1 MLAAIALRNLARNRR
16 RTALAL
22 RVEAAGA
29 ASLLLTAGDMRES
42 FAGLREAFIRGG
54 LGHLEVAPV
63 GEAAESAS
71 PDRASPPSF
80 TGWGE
85 LRRSIEALPHVV
97 GVTGTIVTHGLV
109 ARGERTLPFVGAGLE
124 TDREQ
129 RMGLVVKL
137 KGGQSLPLA
146 APAEGEDAALVG
158 LGLARQLG
166 AGVGDVVT
174 LTAVSGDGMLNAL
187 DVRVCGLVTTGVQ
200 DLDLRFL
207 RVHLATA
214 QRLLGTSAVSSLVV
228 MLDDTARTDPLRDAI
243 ARVAGPRFAVTGW
256 RERASFYDQV
266 RALYAGIF
274 SFLGGVVLL
283 LVCLSSSNTL
293 LMAVMER
300 TREIGALLAMGTSA
314 GQVVRMIVLEAA
326 WLGLFGGLAGSV
338 LGALGA
344 GVIHA
349 LRIEMPPPPGAVEA
363 IELRLR
369 IRAWDPLWVTGLM
382 VVMLAVSAA
391 VPAWRVLRLRIAE
404 ALAHV

>member
-22 RVEAAGA
+22 LVVASGA
-29 ASLLLTAGDMRES
+29 ASLLLTAGYMRES
-42 FAGLREAFIRGG
+42 FAGLRDAFIRGG

-63 GEAAESAS
+63 GAAAEGAS
-71 PDRASPPSF
+71 PDRASPPAL

-137 KGGQSLPLA
+137 KGGRPLPLG

-166 AGVGDVVT
+166 ANVGDVVT

-228 MLDDTARTDPLRDAI
+228 MLDDTARTEPLRDAI
-243 ARVAGPRFAVTGW
+243 ARVAGPRLAVTGW

-338 LGALGA
+338 LGVLGA

-369 IRAWDPLWVTGLM
+369 ILAWDPLWVTTLM